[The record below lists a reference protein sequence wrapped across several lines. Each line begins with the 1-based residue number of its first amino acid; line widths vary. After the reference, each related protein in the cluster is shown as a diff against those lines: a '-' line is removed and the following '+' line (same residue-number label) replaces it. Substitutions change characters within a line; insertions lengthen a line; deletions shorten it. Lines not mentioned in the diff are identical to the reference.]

1 MRVLSEI
8 KNFLYQC
15 KRVLMVAAK
24 PDKEEFKI
32 STKIVLLGMAL
43 LGAIAFIIFIIFQFI
58 SWL

>member
-1 MRVLSEI
+1 
-8 KNFLYQC
+8 
-15 KRVLMVAAK
+15 MVAAK

-58 SWL
+58 PWL